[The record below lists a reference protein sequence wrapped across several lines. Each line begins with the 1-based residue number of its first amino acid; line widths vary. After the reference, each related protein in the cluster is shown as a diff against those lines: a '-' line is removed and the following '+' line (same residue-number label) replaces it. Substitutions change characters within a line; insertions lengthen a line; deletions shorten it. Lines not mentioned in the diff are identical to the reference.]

1 MTSNGLHYASVADG
15 GEGIQA
21 PSPQHQEVMLDAWRQ
36 SLGQILSRRDNEWR
50 QQLRAVKA
58 ESMAAIAEMRANAAE
73 IRGTM
78 EAMIE
83 QRLAQIREPAD
94 GPRGEL
100 GPPGEPGPPGK
111 LERVYGYAEDAHYRG
126 DIVTHRGSTFQARC
140 DTAHEPPHKDWIC
153 VARAGVDGT
162 D

>member
-1 MTSNGLHYASVADG
+1 MGGRYDSNGLHYASAADG

-21 PSPQHQEVMLDAWRQ
+21 PSPQHQEVMLEAWHQ
-36 SLGQILSRRDNEWR
+36 ALGQILSRRDNEWR

-83 QRLAQIREPAD
+83 KRLARIRQPAD
-94 GPRGEL
+94 GSRGVPGVEPMQTSRRGARPRLLPSPSGCS
-100 GPPGEPGPPGK
+100 P
-111 LERVYGYAEDAHYRG
+111 EDRH
-126 DIVTHRGSTFQARC
+126 
-140 DTAHEPPHKDWIC
+140 
-153 VARAGVDGT
+153 
-162 D
+162 